1 MNTFPLFFKLETR
14 KVLIVGGGD
23 VALRKADLLSRAGA
37 CITVLAPSIDHDIEA
52 LLSDSK
58 HQLIYENY
66 NKSYMSGARIIIAA
80 TDEETLNHQIHADA
94 TERNIPVNV
103 VDTPHLCDFIFPAI
117 VDRNPIV
124 IGISSNGKAP
134 VLARLLRARLE
145 TLIPQGY
152 GKLAKLAG
160 EFRSEVKAKIPTLTG
175 RRQFWERAFEGKVS
189 ELMFAGN
196 EDQASALLKSDLD
209 TTAAA
214 IGNSSTASE
223 TAPVTSVAKAMLNN
237 DASQANATEQ
247 HLSTQSEQSAQSAQT
262 EMGEVYIVGAGP
274 GDPELL
280 TFKALR
286 LMQQADIVYYDAL
299 VSPQV
304 LDLCRRDADKVYVGK
319 KRSNHAVAQLGI
331 NELLVNSAKTGR
343 RVVRLKGGDPFI
355 FGRGGEEIESLRAHG
370 VPYQVVPGITAANAA
385 ASYAGIPLTHRDHS
399 QSVRFVTGFLKAGAP
414 NSNFKSF
421 LNTDETLVFYM
432 GLHSLPRLTEGLIDA
447 GRSADTPIAIVSN
460 ASMPNQQV
468 LTGTLDNIVAQ
479 QAEAQLPT
487 PALLIMG
494 DVVSLQ
500 DDLAWYN
507 QKKLLDSQHNNQ
519 RNGQHTHDTARKARN
534 WLRGGVANTDKAHAD
549 KNHYNHKQPTDARST
564 DQQAHALS
572 MVANLA
578 AADDD
583 LQELV
588 VS

>member
-1 MNTFPLFFKLETR
+1 MNTFPLFFKLEDR

-37 CITVLAPSIDHDIEA
+37 CITVLAPTIMAEIQA

-66 NKSYMSGARIIIAA
+66 HKTYMTGARIIIAA
-80 TDEETLNHQIHADA
+80 TDDETLNHQIHADA
-94 TERNIPVNV
+94 TEINIPVNV
-103 VDTPHLCDFIFPAI
+103 VDTPPLCDFIFPAI

-160 EFRSEVKAKIPTLTG
+160 DFRTEVKSKIPTLTG
-175 RRQFWERAFEGKVS
+175 RRQFWERAFEGQVS

-196 EDQASALLKSDLD
+196 ETQAAAQLKADLD
-209 TTAAA
+209 ETAAKIDRTSNADTQIPQTA
-214 IGNSSTASE
+214 ISVTDSKDQPQQYPEHSAAS
-223 TAPVTSVAKAMLNN
+223 
-237 DASQANATEQ
+237 
-247 HLSTQSEQSAQSAQT
+247 SEQT
-262 EMGEVYIVGAGP
+262 PIGEVYIVGAGP

-304 LDLCRRDADKVYVGK
+304 LDLCRRDADKVFVGK

-331 NELLVNSAKTGR
+331 NELLVNSAKEGR

-421 LNTDETLVFYM
+421 LNTDETVVFYM
-432 GLHSLPRLTEGLIDA
+432 GLHSLPRLTEGLIEA
-447 GRSADTPIAIVSN
+447 GRNADTPIAIISN

-468 LTGTLDNIVAQ
+468 LTGTLATIVAQ
-479 QAEAQLPT
+479 QEKEQLPT

-494 DVVSLQ
+494 DVVALHH
-500 DDLAWYN
+500 DLAWYN
-507 QKKLLDSQHNNQ
+507 LQNQQHNQNVS
-519 RNGQHTHDTARKARN
+519 GTANN
-534 WLRGGVANTDKAHAD
+534 WLRGGTAATPKETSL
-549 KNHYNHKQPTDARST
+549 Q
-564 DQQAHALS
+564 QQAHALS

-578 AADDD
+578 TQ
-583 LQELV
+583 QEDGLEKLV
-588 VS
+588 ID

>member
-1 MNTFPLFFKLETR
+1 MNTFPLFFKLEGR

-37 CITVLAPSIDHDIEA
+37 SITVVAPDICEELQA
-52 LLSDSK
+52 LLTSDSTTDK
-58 HQLIYENY
+58 ESQHQLISAEYD
-66 NKSYMSGARIIIAA
+66 KSYMAGVRIIIAG
-80 TDEETLNHQIHADA
+80 TDDEALNQQIHADA
-94 TERNIPVNV
+94 TALNIPVNV

-160 EFRSEVKAKIPTLTG
+160 DFRSEVKAKIPTLTG

-189 ELMFAGN
+189 ELIFAGN
-196 EDQASALLKSDLD
+196 ETEANAQLQKDL
-209 TTAAA
+209 
-214 IGNSSTASE
+214 NE
-223 TAPVTSVAKAMLNN
+223 TAEKIAQQKHSNNKVSNTRTAPTNFEKANSQELNSPESDNDETSKPPV
-237 DASQANATEQ
+237 
-247 HLSTQSEQSAQSAQT
+247 
-262 EMGEVYIVGAGP
+262 GEVYIVGAGP

-286 LMQQADIVYYDAL
+286 LMQQADIVFYDAL

-331 NELLVNSAKTGR
+331 NELLVNEAKKGR

-355 FGRGGEEIESLRAHG
+355 FGRGGEEIESLRAHHI
-370 VPYQVVPGITAANAA
+370 PYQVVPGITAANAA

-414 NSNFKSF
+414 NNNFKSF
-421 LNTDETLVFYM
+421 LNTDETVVFYM
-432 GLHSLPRLTEGLIDA
+432 GLHSLPRLTEGLIEA
-447 GRSADTPIAIVSN
+447 GRSSETPIAIVSN

-468 LTGTLDNIVAQ
+468 LTGTLADIVELQ
-479 QAEAQLPT
+479 EKSQLPT

-494 DVVSLQ
+494 DVVALHH
-500 DDLAWYN
+500 DLAWYN
-507 QKKLLDSQHNNQ
+507 LHLQQHDESLADTDS
-519 RNGQHTHDTARKARN
+519 N
-534 WLRGGVANTDKAHAD
+534 WLRGGSASTPKGALAD
-549 KNHYNHKQPTDARST
+549 KKSEAQ
-564 DQQAHALS
+564 QQAHALS
-572 MVANLA
+572 MIATLA
-578 AADDD
+578 ETKEDS
-583 LQELV
+583 LEQLV
-588 VS
+588 IG

>member
-1 MNTFPLFFKLETR
+1 MNTFPLFFKLDNR

-37 CITVLAPSIDHDIEA
+37 CITIVAPDICAELQA
-52 LLSDSK
+52 LLHDEK
-58 HQLIYENY
+58 HKLIFENY
-66 NKSYMSGARIIIAA
+66 NKKYMQGARVIIAG
-80 TDEETLNHQIHADA
+80 TDDEALNHQIHADA
-94 TERNIPVNV
+94 TVLNIPVNV

-160 EFRSEVKAKIPTLTG
+160 EFRSEVKTKIPTLTG
-175 RRQFWERAFEGKVS
+175 RRQFWERAFEGQVS

-196 EDQASALLKSDLD
+196 ETQAAAQLQADLD
-209 TTAAA
+209 STAAQIVKDNA
-214 IGNSSTASE
+214 FTTIPVNSSEAKHTNNHDVKTAST
-223 TAPVTSVAKAMLNN
+223 TAPVLIDEMRAN
-237 DASQANATEQ
+237 DNYSDSITRSKPVQPV
-247 HLSTQSEQSAQSAQT
+247 
-262 EMGEVYIVGAGP
+262 GEVYIVGAGP

-304 LDLCRRDADKVYVGK
+304 LDLCRRDADKVFVGK

-331 NELLVNSAKTGR
+331 NELLVNAAKTGR

-355 FGRGGEEIESLRAHG
+355 FGRGGEEIESLRAHNI
-370 VPYQVVPGITAANAA
+370 PYQVVPGITAANAA

-414 NSNFKSF
+414 NNNFKSF
-421 LNTDETLVFYM
+421 LNTDETVVFYM
-432 GLHSLPRLTEGLIDA
+432 GLHSLARLTDGLIEA
-447 GRSADTPIAIVSN
+447 GRSSETPIAIVSN

-468 LTGTLDNIVAQ
+468 LTGTLATITELQEQN
-479 QAEAQLPT
+479 QLPT

-494 DVVSLQ
+494 DVVALHH
-500 DDLAWYN
+500 DLAWYN
-507 QKKLLDSQHNNQ
+507 LHNDQN
-519 RNGQHTHDTARKARN
+519 DTADN
-534 WLRGGVANTDKAHAD
+534 WLREGTATTPKGDLAFAN
-549 KNHYNHKQPTDARST
+549 PTR
-564 DQQAHALS
+564 QQAHALS
-572 MVANLA
+572 MIANLA
-578 AADDD
+578 EQNDS
-583 LQELV
+583 LEQLV
-588 VS
+588 IG

>member
-1 MNTFPLFFKLETR
+1 MNTFPLFFKLEGR
-14 KVLIVGGGD
+14 KVLIVGGGE

-37 CITVLAPSIDHDIEA
+37 CITILAPDISHEIQA
-52 LLSDSK
+52 LLTDDK
-58 HQLIYENY
+58 HEFIYENY
-66 NKSYMSGARIIIAA
+66 NKRYMSGARVIIAA
-80 TDEETLNHQIHADA
+80 TDDETLNHKIHADA
-94 TERNIPVNV
+94 TELNIPVNV
-103 VDTPHLCDFIFPAI
+103 VDTPPLCDFIFPAI
-117 VDRNPIV
+117 IDRNPIV

-160 EFRSEVKAKIPTLTG
+160 DFRSEVKSKIPTLTG
-175 RRQFWERAFEGKVS
+175 RRQFWERAFEGQVS
-189 ELMFAGN
+189 QLMFAGN
-196 EDQASALLKSDLD
+196 ENEAIAQLKADLD
-209 TTAAA
+209 RTEEALD
-214 IGNSSTASE
+214 E
-223 TAPVTSVAKAMLNN
+223 KK
-237 DASQANATEQ
+237 ATEQ
-247 HLSTQSEQSAQSAQT
+247 TVAAAVSDDSVDAQT
-262 EMGEVYIVGAGP
+262 PVGEVYIVGAGP

-304 LDLCRRDADKVYVGK
+304 LDLCRRDADKVFVGK

-331 NELLVNSAKTGR
+331 NELLVNSAKQGR

-414 NSNFKSF
+414 NSNFKNF
-421 LNTDETLVFYM
+421 LDSDETVVFYM
-432 GLHSLPRLTEGLIDA
+432 GLHSLERLTEGLMQA
-447 GRSADTPIAIVSN
+447 GRSQDTPIAIVSN

-468 LTGTLDNIVAQ
+468 LTGTLDTIVTKQ
-479 QAEAQLPT
+479 THAQLPT

-494 DVVSLQ
+494 DVVSLHH
-500 DDLAWYN
+500 DLSWYN
-507 QKKLLDSQHNNQ
+507 QYNQ
-519 RNGQHTHDTARKARN
+519 NSDDTADN
-534 WLRGGVANTDKAHAD
+534 WLREGISSLNKD
-549 KNHYNHKQPTDARST
+549 KNSST
-564 DQQAHALS
+564 SQQAHALS

-578 AADDD
+578 A
-583 LQELV
+583 Q
-588 VS
+588 

>member
-1 MNTFPLFFKLETR
+1 MNTFPLFFKLEGR
-14 KVLIVGGGD
+14 KVLIVGGGE

-37 CITVLAPSIDHDIEA
+37 CITILAPDISHEIRE
-52 LLSDSK
+52 LLSDNK
-58 HQLIYENY
+58 HELIEKNY
-66 NKSYMSGARIIIAA
+66 HKSYMSGARVIIAA
-80 TDEETLNHQIHADA
+80 TDDETLNHEIYADA
-94 TERNIPVNV
+94 TELNIPVNV
-103 VDTPHLCDFIFPAI
+103 VDTPPLCDFIFPAI
-117 VDRNPIV
+117 IDRNPIV

-160 EFRSEVKAKIPTLTG
+160 DFRSEVKSKIPTLTG
-175 RRQFWERAFEGKVS
+175 RRQFWERAFEGQVS
-189 ELMFAGN
+189 QLMFAGN
-196 EDQASALLKSDLD
+196 ETEAAAQLQADLD
-209 TTAAA
+209 STAAA
-214 IGNSSTASE
+214 IHDKAHAAENTTPTLSDESE
-223 TAPVTSVAKAMLNN
+223 KKSPPV
-237 DASQANATEQ
+237 
-247 HLSTQSEQSAQSAQT
+247 
-262 EMGEVYIVGAGP
+262 GEVYIVGAGP

-304 LDLCRRDADKVYVGK
+304 LDLCRRDADKVFVGK
-319 KRSNHAVAQLGI
+319 KRSNHTVAQLGI
-331 NELLVNSAKTGR
+331 NELLVNSAKEGR

-399 QSVRFVTGFLKAGAP
+399 QSVRFVTGFLKAGTP
-414 NSNFKSF
+414 NNNFKNF
-421 LNTDETLVFYM
+421 LNTDETVVFYM
-432 GLHSLPRLTEGLIDA
+432 GLHSLARLTEGLVDA

-468 LTGTLDNIVAQ
+468 LTGTLASIVSQ
-479 QAEAQLPT
+479 QETAQLPT

-494 DVVSLQ
+494 DVVSLHH
-500 DDLAWYN
+500 DLAWYN
-507 QKKLLDSQHNNQ
+507 LQNQ
-519 RNGQHTHDTARKARN
+519 QLNQSSDDIAKN
-534 WLRGGVANTDKAHAD
+534 WLREGSRGESI
-549 KNHYNHKQPTDARST
+549 KQPI

-572 MVANLA
+572 MIANLA
-578 AADDD
+578 TNSGDD
-583 LQELV
+583 LEQLIID
-588 VS
+588 

>member
-1 MNTFPLFFKLETR
+1 MNTFPLFFKLDNR

-37 CITVLAPSIDHDIEA
+37 AITIVAPDICEELQA
-52 LLSDSK
+52 LLQDEK
-58 HQLIYENY
+58 HELIYENY
-66 NKSYMSGARIIIAA
+66 NKKYMQGARVIIAG
-80 TDEETLNHQIHADA
+80 TDDEALNHQVHADA
-94 TERNIPVNV
+94 TELNIPVNV
-103 VDTPHLCDFIFPAI
+103 VDTPPLCDFIFPAI

-160 EFRSEVKAKIPTLTG
+160 DFRAEVKTKIPTLTG
-175 RRQFWERAFEGKVS
+175 RRQFWERAFEGQVS

-196 EDQASALLKSDLD
+196 ETEAAAQLQADLD
-209 TTAAA
+209 TTAAQIVKNNA
-214 IGNSSTASE
+214 AVINENSDISDQTASI
-223 TAPVTSVAKAMLNN
+223 TAPVLGDSLLENSKEDVKP
-237 DASQANATEQ
+237 
-247 HLSTQSEQSAQSAQT
+247 TQPV
-262 EMGEVYIVGAGP
+262 GEVYIVGAGP

-304 LDLCRRDADKVYVGK
+304 LDLCRRDADKVFVGK

-331 NELLVNSAKTGR
+331 NELLVNEAKKGR

-355 FGRGGEEIESLRAHG
+355 FGRGGEEIESLRAHNI
-370 VPYQVVPGITAANAA
+370 PYQVVPGITAANAA

-414 NSNFKSF
+414 NNNFKSF
-421 LNTDETLVFYM
+421 LNTDETVVFYM
-432 GLHSLPRLTEGLIDA
+432 GLHSLARLTEGLIEA
-447 GRSADTPIAIVSN
+447 GRSSETPIAIVSN

-468 LTGTLDNIVAQ
+468 LTGTLATI
-479 QAEAQLPT
+479 AELQEKEQLPT

-494 DVVSLQ
+494 DVVALH

-507 QKKLLDSQHNNQ
+507 LHNKSVN
-519 RNGQHTHDTARKARN
+519 DTADN
-534 WLRGGVANTDKAHAD
+534 WLRGGTA
-549 KNHYNHKQPTDARST
+549 ST
-564 DQQAHALS
+564 PKDQLTENSSSQQAHALS
-572 MVANLA
+572 MIANLA
-578 AADDD
+578 ERQCDGDS
-583 LQELV
+583 LEQLV
-588 VS
+588 IG

>member
-1 MNTFPLFFKLETR
+1 MNTFPLFFKLEDR
-14 KVLIVGGGD
+14 KVLIVGGGE

-37 CITVLAPSIDHDIEA
+37 CITILAPDISHELQA
-52 LLSDSK
+52 LLTDDK
-58 HQLIYENY
+58 HQFIYEDY
-66 NKSYMSGARIIIAA
+66 NKTYMSGARVIIAA
-80 TDEETLNHQIHADA
+80 TDDETLNHQVHADA
-94 TERNIPVNV
+94 TELNIPVNV

-117 VDRNPIV
+117 IDRNPIV

-175 RRQFWERAFEGKVS
+175 RRQFWERAFEGQVS
-189 ELMFAGN
+189 QLMFAGN
-196 EDQASALLKSDLD
+196 ETEATAQLQADLD
-209 TTAAA
+209 STAAA
-214 IGNSSTASE
+214 ISKKS
-223 TAPVTSVAKAMLNN
+223 
-237 DASQANATEQ
+237 DDANAVRETDTIAAT
-247 HLSTQSEQSAQSAQT
+247 LSDESEKNLPAV
-262 EMGEVYIVGAGP
+262 GEVYIVGAGP

-286 LMQQADIVYYDAL
+286 LMQQADVVFYDAL

-304 LDLCRRDADKVYVGK
+304 LDLCRRDADKVFVGK
-319 KRSNHAVAQLGI
+319 KRSNHTVAQLGI
-331 NELLVNSAKTGR
+331 NELLVNHAKQGR

-355 FGRGGEEIESLRAHG
+355 FGRGGEEIESLRAHN

-414 NSNFKSF
+414 NSNFENF
-421 LNTDETLVFYM
+421 LNTDETVVFYM
-432 GLHSLPRLTEGLIDA
+432 GLHSLARLTEGLVDA
-447 GRSADTPIAIVSN
+447 GRSSETPIAIVSN

-468 LTGTLDNIVAQ
+468 LTGTLATIVAKQ
-479 QAEAQLPT
+479 EQAQLPT

-494 DVVSLQ
+494 DVVSLHH
-500 DDLAWYN
+500 DLAWYN
-507 QKKLLDSQHNNQ
+507 LQNQQHSQNS
-519 RNGQHTHDTARKARN
+519 DEIAKN
-534 WLRGGVANTDKAHAD
+534 WLREGSRGEAV
-549 KNHYNHKQPTDARST
+549 KQPI

-578 AADDD
+578 TQQGDGLEQLIID
-583 LQELV
+583 
-588 VS
+588 

>member
-1 MNTFPLFFKLETR
+1 MNTFPLFFKLEDR

-37 CITVLAPSIDHDIEA
+37 AITILAPSISAEIQA

-58 HQLIYENY
+58 HELIYKNY
-66 NKSYMSGARIIIAA
+66 NKAYMSGARVIIAA
-80 TDEETLNHQIHADA
+80 TDDETLNHQIHADA
-94 TERNIPVNV
+94 SDLNIPVNV

-160 EFRSEVKAKIPTLTG
+160 EFRSEVKTKIPTLTG
-175 RRQFWERAFEGKVS
+175 RRQFWERAFEGQVS
-189 ELMFAGN
+189 QLMFAGN
-196 EDQASALLKSDLD
+196 EAQATAQLKADLENTVATLEDSANNTISPNTCNPVTLTSQHANEHSIESLS
-209 TTAAA
+209 A
-214 IGNSSTASE
+214 
-223 TAPVTSVAKAMLNN
+223 TAPVSTNELTATQNAAIQNNSQTKLAQVAV
-237 DASQANATEQ
+237 
-247 HLSTQSEQSAQSAQT
+247 
-262 EMGEVYIVGAGP
+262 GEVYIVGAGP

-304 LDLCRRDADKVYVGK
+304 LDLCRRDADKVFVGK

-331 NELLVNSAKTGR
+331 NELLVKSAKEGR

-421 LNTDETLVFYM
+421 LNTDETVVFYM
-432 GLHSLPRLTEGLIDA
+432 GLHSLARLTEGLIDA
-447 GRSADTPIAIVSN
+447 GRSSDTPIAIVSN

-468 LTGTLDNIVAQ
+468 LTGTLANIVELQ
-479 QAEAQLPT
+479 EQNQLPT

-494 DVVSLQ
+494 DVVALHH
-500 DDLAWYN
+500 DLAWYN
-507 QKKLLDSQHNNQ
+507 LHNQQNNQ
-519 RNGQHTHDTARKARN
+519 NTASN
-534 WLRGGVANTDKAHAD
+534 WLREGSATKDKGL
-549 KNHYNHKQPTDARST
+549 KQST
-564 DQQAHALS
+564 SQQAHALS

-578 AADDD
+578 AQQEED
-583 LQELV
+583 LEQLV
-588 VS
+588 IG

>member
-1 MNTFPLFFKLETR
+1 MNTFPLFFKLEDR

-37 CITVLAPSIDHDIEA
+37 AITILAPVISDEIQA

-66 NKSYMSGARIIIAA
+66 NNTYMSGARVIIAA
-80 TDEETLNHQIHADA
+80 TDDETLNHQIHADA
-94 TERNIPVNV
+94 TALNIPVNV

-160 EFRSEVKAKIPTLTG
+160 EFRTEVKAKIPTLTG

-196 EDQASALLKSDLD
+196 ETQ
-209 TTAAA
+209 
-214 IGNSSTASE
+214 
-223 TAPVTSVAKAMLNN
+223 
-237 DASQANATEQ
+237 ATEQ
-247 HLSTQSEQSAQSAQT
+247 LQADLDNTAAQITSANEAPTYTTVVDAPVVEHETSVEAKT
-262 EMGEVYIVGAGP
+262 PVGEVYIVGAGP

-304 LDLCRRDADKVYVGK
+304 LDLCRRDADKVFVGK

-331 NELLVNSAKTGR
+331 NELLVNSAKEGR

-421 LNTDETLVFYM
+421 LNTDETVVFYM

-447 GRSADTPIAIVSN
+447 GRADSTPIAIVSN

-468 LTGTLDNIVAQ
+468 LTGTLANIVELQ
-479 QAEAQLPT
+479 EQHQLPT

-494 DVVSLQ
+494 DVVALH
-500 DDLAWYN
+500 DNLAWYN
-507 QKKLLDSQHNNQ
+507 LQNQQHNQNS
-519 RNGQHTHDTARKARN
+519 DDLAKN
-534 WLRGGVANTDKAHAD
+534 WLREGSRGKVE
-549 KNHYNHKQPTDARST
+549 KQPI

-572 MVANLA
+572 MISSLA
-578 AADDD
+578 TQ
-583 LQELV
+583 QEEGLEQLIID
-588 VS
+588 

>member
-1 MNTFPLFFKLETR
+1 MTGHTMNTFPLFFKLEGR

-37 CITVLAPSIDHDIEA
+37 CITVLAPSICAELQA
-52 LLSDSK
+52 LLSDCK
-58 HQLIYENY
+58 HELIYENY
-66 NKSYMSGARIIIAA
+66 NKTYMTGSRVIIAG
-80 TDEETLNHQIHADA
+80 TDDEVLNHQIHADA
-94 TERNIPVNV
+94 TTLNIPVNV

-160 EFRSEVKAKIPTLTG
+160 DFRGEVKSKIPTLTE
-175 RRQFWERAFEGKVS
+175 RRQFWERAFEGQVS

-196 EDQASALLKSDLD
+196 ETQAAAQLQTDLD
-209 TTAAA
+209 STAAQ
-214 IGNSSTASE
+214 IVKNNSTSKHSDVSNVQTASITTPVSIDDFNTNNSTHSTE
-223 TAPVTSVAKAMLNN
+223 TNPLQPV
-237 DASQANATEQ
+237 
-247 HLSTQSEQSAQSAQT
+247 
-262 EMGEVYIVGAGP
+262 GEVYIVGAGP

-304 LDLCRRDADKVYVGK
+304 LDLCRRDADKVFVGK

-331 NELLVNSAKTGR
+331 NELLVNSAKEGR

-355 FGRGGEEIESLRAHG
+355 FGRGGEEIESLRAHNIS
-370 VPYQVVPGITAANAA
+370 YQVVPGITAANAA

-421 LNTDETLVFYM
+421 LNADETVVFYM

-447 GRSADTPIAIVSN
+447 GRSSDTPIAIVSN

-468 LTGTLDNIVAQ
+468 LTGTLETIVELQ
-479 QAEAQLPT
+479 EQNQLPT

-494 DVVSLQ
+494 DVVALHH
-500 DDLAWYN
+500 DLAWYN
-507 QKKLLDSQHNNQ
+507 VQSQQ
-519 RNGQHTHDTARKARN
+519 NGKILVSTEDN
-534 WLRGGVANTDKAHAD
+534 WLRGGTAATPKDQLTENSS
-549 KNHYNHKQPTDARST
+549 R
-564 DQQAHALS
+564 QQAHALS

-578 AADDD
+578 EQKESDS
-583 LQELV
+583 LEQLV
-588 VS
+588 IV

>member
-1 MNTFPLFFKLETR
+1 MNTFPLFFKLEDR

-37 CITVLAPSIDHDIEA
+37 CITVLAPTIMAEIQA

-66 NKSYMSGARIIIAA
+66 HKTYMTGARIIIAA
-80 TDEETLNHQIHADA
+80 TDDETLNHQIHADA
-94 TERNIPVNV
+94 TEINIPVNV
-103 VDTPHLCDFIFPAI
+103 VDTPPLCDFIFPAI

-160 EFRSEVKAKIPTLTG
+160 DFRAEVKSKIPTLTG
-175 RRQFWERAFEGKVS
+175 RRQFWERAFEGQVS

-196 EDQASALLKSDLD
+196 ETQAAAQLQADLD
-209 TTAAA
+209 DTAAKIDRTSNADTQIPQTA
-214 IGNSSTASE
+214 ISVTDSKDQPQQYPEHSAAS
-223 TAPVTSVAKAMLNN
+223 
-237 DASQANATEQ
+237 
-247 HLSTQSEQSAQSAQT
+247 SEQT
-262 EMGEVYIVGAGP
+262 PIGEVYIVGAGP

-304 LDLCRRDADKVYVGK
+304 LDLCRRDADKVFVGK

-331 NELLVNSAKTGR
+331 NELLVNSAKEGR

-421 LNTDETLVFYM
+421 LNTDETVVFYM
-432 GLHSLPRLTEGLIDA
+432 GLHSLPRLTEGLIEA
-447 GRSADTPIAIVSN
+447 GRNADTPIAIISN

-468 LTGTLDNIVAQ
+468 LTGTLATIVAQ
-479 QAEAQLPT
+479 QEKEQLPT

-494 DVVSLQ
+494 DVVALHH
-500 DDLAWYN
+500 DLAWYN
-507 QKKLLDSQHNNQ
+507 LQNQQHNQNVS
-519 RNGQHTHDTARKARN
+519 DTANN
-534 WLRGGVANTDKAHAD
+534 WLRGGTAATPKETSL
-549 KNHYNHKQPTDARST
+549 Q
-564 DQQAHALS
+564 QQAHALS

-578 AADDD
+578 TQ
-583 LQELV
+583 QEDGLEKLV
-588 VS
+588 ID

>member
-1 MNTFPLFFKLETR
+1 MNTFPLFFKLDNR

-37 CITVLAPSIDHDIEA
+37 AITIVAPSICDELHA
-52 LLSDSK
+52 LLSDEK
-58 HQLIYENY
+58 HTLIYENY
-66 NKSYMSGARIIIAA
+66 NKKYMQGARVIIAG
-80 TDEETLNHQIHADA
+80 TDDEALNHQIHADA
-94 TERNIPVNV
+94 TALNIPVNV

-160 EFRSEVKAKIPTLTG
+160 EFRSEVKNKIPTLTG

-189 ELMFAGN
+189 ELIFAGN
-196 EDQASALLKSDLD
+196 ETEATAQLQKDL
-209 TTAAA
+209 A
-214 IGNSSTASE
+214 E
-223 TAPVTSVAKAMLNN
+223 TAKKIANQHSDDTELATNSAANLDNQDTDSDISNKGKNPV
-237 DASQANATEQ
+237 
-247 HLSTQSEQSAQSAQT
+247 
-262 EMGEVYIVGAGP
+262 GEVYIVGAGP

-286 LMQQADIVYYDAL
+286 LMQQADIVFYDAL

-331 NELLVNSAKTGR
+331 NELLINEAKKGR

-399 QSVRFVTGFLKAGAP
+399 QSVRFVTGFLKAGVP
-414 NSNFKSF
+414 NEKFEN
-421 LNTDETLVFYM
+421 LLDTNETVVFYM
-432 GLHSLPRLTEGLIDA
+432 GLHSLERLTEGLIEA
-447 GRSADTPIAIVSN
+447 GRSSETPIAIVSN

-468 LTGTLDNIVAQ
+468 LTGTLASIVERQ
-479 QAEAQLPT
+479 EQAQLPT

-494 DVVSLQ
+494 DVVALHH
-500 DDLAWYN
+500 DLAWYN
-507 QKKLLDSQHNNQ
+507 LHLQQHEQSLAN
-519 RNGQHTHDTARKARN
+519 TESN
-534 WLRGGVANTDKAHAD
+534 WLRGGTATTPKGQAKGQAV
-549 KNHYNHKQPTDARST
+549 

-572 MVANLA
+572 MIATLSEA
-578 AADDD
+578 KEDS
-583 LQELV
+583 LEQLIIG
-588 VS
+588 

>member
-1 MNTFPLFFKLETR
+1 MNTFPLFFKLDNR

-37 CITVLAPSIDHDIEA
+37 AITIVAPSICDELHA
-52 LLSDSK
+52 LLSDEK
-58 HQLIYENY
+58 HTLIYENY
-66 NKSYMSGARIIIAA
+66 NKKYMQGARVIIAG
-80 TDEETLNHQIHADA
+80 TDDEALNHQIHADA
-94 TERNIPVNV
+94 TALNIPVNV

-160 EFRSEVKAKIPTLTG
+160 EFRSEVKNKIPTLTG

-189 ELMFAGN
+189 ELIFAGN
-196 EDQASALLKSDLD
+196 ETEATAQLQKDL
-209 TTAAA
+209 A
-214 IGNSSTASE
+214 E
-223 TAPVTSVAKAMLNN
+223 TAKKIANQHSDDTEVATNSAANLDNQDTDSDISNKGKNPV
-237 DASQANATEQ
+237 
-247 HLSTQSEQSAQSAQT
+247 
-262 EMGEVYIVGAGP
+262 GEVYIVGAGP

-286 LMQQADIVYYDAL
+286 LMQQADIVFYDAL

-331 NELLVNSAKTGR
+331 NELLINEAKKGR

-399 QSVRFVTGFLKAGAP
+399 QSVRFVTGFLKAGVP
-414 NSNFKSF
+414 NEKFEN
-421 LNTDETLVFYM
+421 LLDTNETVVFYM
-432 GLHSLPRLTEGLIDA
+432 GLHSLERLTEGLIEA
-447 GRSADTPIAIVSN
+447 GRSSETPIAIVSN

-468 LTGTLDNIVAQ
+468 LTGTLASIVERQ
-479 QAEAQLPT
+479 EQAQLPT

-494 DVVSLQ
+494 NVVALHH
-500 DDLAWYN
+500 DLAWYN
-507 QKKLLDSQHNNQ
+507 LHLQQHEQSLAN
-519 RNGQHTHDTARKARN
+519 TESN
-534 WLRGGVANTDKAHAD
+534 WLRGGTATTPKGQAKGQAV
-549 KNHYNHKQPTDARST
+549 

-572 MVANLA
+572 MIATLSEA
-578 AADDD
+578 KEDS
-583 LQELV
+583 LEQLV
-588 VS
+588 IG

>member
-1 MNTFPLFFKLETR
+1 MNTFPLFFKLDNR

-37 CITVLAPSIDHDIEA
+37 AITIVAPSICDELHA
-52 LLSDSK
+52 LLSDEK
-58 HQLIYENY
+58 HTLIYENY
-66 NKSYMSGARIIIAA
+66 NKKYMQGARVIIAG
-80 TDEETLNHQIHADA
+80 TDDEALNHQIHADA
-94 TERNIPVNV
+94 TALNIPVNV

-160 EFRSEVKAKIPTLTG
+160 EFRSEVKNKIPTLTG

-189 ELMFAGN
+189 ELIFAGN
-196 EDQASALLKSDLD
+196 ETEATAQLQKDL
-209 TTAAA
+209 A
-214 IGNSSTASE
+214 E
-223 TAPVTSVAKAMLNN
+223 TAKKIANQHSDDTEVATNSAANLDNQDTDSDISNKGKNPV
-237 DASQANATEQ
+237 
-247 HLSTQSEQSAQSAQT
+247 
-262 EMGEVYIVGAGP
+262 GEVYIVGAGP

-286 LMQQADIVYYDAL
+286 LMQQADIVFYDAL

-319 KRSNHAVAQLGI
+319 KRSNHTVAQLGI
-331 NELLVNSAKTGR
+331 NELLINEAKKGR

-399 QSVRFVTGFLKAGAP
+399 QSVRFVTGFLKAGMP
-414 NSNFKSF
+414 NEKFEN
-421 LNTDETLVFYM
+421 LLDTNETVVFYM
-432 GLHSLPRLTEGLIDA
+432 GLHSLERLTEGLIEA
-447 GRSADTPIAIVSN
+447 GRSSETPIAIVSN

-468 LTGTLDNIVAQ
+468 LTGTLASIVERQ
-479 QAEAQLPT
+479 EQAQLPT

-494 DVVSLQ
+494 DVVALHH
-500 DDLAWYN
+500 DLAWYN
-507 QKKLLDSQHNNQ
+507 LHLQQHEQSLAN
-519 RNGQHTHDTARKARN
+519 TESN
-534 WLRGGVANTDKAHAD
+534 WLRGGTATTPKGQAKGQAV
-549 KNHYNHKQPTDARST
+549 

-572 MVANLA
+572 MIATLSESKK
-578 AADDD
+578 DS
-583 LQELV
+583 LEQLV
-588 VS
+588 IG

>member
-1 MNTFPLFFKLETR
+1 MNTFPLFFKLDNR

-37 CITVLAPSIDHDIEA
+37 AITIVAPDICEELQA
-52 LLSDSK
+52 LLQDDK
-58 HQLIYENY
+58 HELIYEHY
-66 NKSYMSGARIIIAA
+66 NKKYMQGARVIIAG
-80 TDEETLNHQIHADA
+80 TDDEALNHQVHVDA
-94 TERNIPVNV
+94 TELNIPVNV
-103 VDTPHLCDFIFPAI
+103 VDTPPLCDFIFPAI

-160 EFRSEVKAKIPTLTG
+160 DFRAEVKTKIPTLTG
-175 RRQFWERAFEGKVS
+175 RRQFWERAFEGQVS

-196 EDQASALLKSDLD
+196 ETEAAAQLQADLD
-209 TTAAA
+209 TTAAQIVKDNA
-214 IGNSSTASE
+214 LKTNPVSSTNQNTDALQSQSISLTTPVLSE
-223 TAPVTSVAKAMLNN
+223 SANTHQDKSKSLPPV
-237 DASQANATEQ
+237 
-247 HLSTQSEQSAQSAQT
+247 
-262 EMGEVYIVGAGP
+262 GEVYIVGAGP

-286 LMQQADIVYYDAL
+286 LMQQADIVFYDAL

-304 LDLCRRDADKVYVGK
+304 LDLCRRDADKVFVGK

-331 NELLVNSAKTGR
+331 NELLVNEAKKGR

-355 FGRGGEEIESLRAHG
+355 FGRGGEEIESLRAHNI
-370 VPYQVVPGITAANAA
+370 PYQVVPGITAANAA

-414 NSNFKSF
+414 NNNFKSF
-421 LNTDETLVFYM
+421 LNTDETVVFYM
-432 GLHSLPRLTEGLIDA
+432 GLHSLARLTEGLIEA
-447 GRSADTPIAIVSN
+447 GRSSETPIAIVSN
-460 ASMPNQQV
+460 ASMSNQQV
-468 LTGTLDNIVAQ
+468 LTGTLATITKLQEQN
-479 QAEAQLPT
+479 QLPT

-494 DVVSLQ
+494 DVVALH

-507 QKKLLDSQHNNQ
+507 LHNKSVN
-519 RNGQHTHDTARKARN
+519 DTADN
-534 WLRGGVANTDKAHAD
+534 WLRGGTA
-549 KNHYNHKQPTDARST
+549 ST
-564 DQQAHALS
+564 PKDQLTENSSSQQAHALS
-572 MVANLA
+572 MIANLA
-578 AADDD
+578 ERQCDGDS
-583 LQELV
+583 LEQLV
-588 VS
+588 IG

>member
-1 MNTFPLFFKLETR
+1 MNTFPLFFKLDNR

-37 CITVLAPSIDHDIEA
+37 AITIVAPSICDELHA
-52 LLSDSK
+52 LLSDEK
-58 HQLIYENY
+58 HTLIYENY
-66 NKSYMSGARIIIAA
+66 NKKYMQGARVIIAG
-80 TDEETLNHQIHADA
+80 TDDEALNHQIHADA
-94 TERNIPVNV
+94 TALNIPVNV

-160 EFRSEVKAKIPTLTG
+160 EFRSEVKNKIPTLTG

-189 ELMFAGN
+189 ELIFAGN
-196 EDQASALLKSDLD
+196 ETEATAQLQKDL
-209 TTAAA
+209 A
-214 IGNSSTASE
+214 E
-223 TAPVTSVAKAMLNN
+223 TAKKIANQHSDDTEVVTNSAANLDNQDTDSDISNKGKNPV
-237 DASQANATEQ
+237 
-247 HLSTQSEQSAQSAQT
+247 
-262 EMGEVYIVGAGP
+262 GEVYIVGAGP

-286 LMQQADIVYYDAL
+286 LMQQADIVFYDAL

-331 NELLVNSAKTGR
+331 NELLINEAKKGR

-399 QSVRFVTGFLKAGAP
+399 QSVRFVTGFLKAGVP
-414 NSNFKSF
+414 NEKFEN
-421 LNTDETLVFYM
+421 LLDTDETVVFYM
-432 GLHSLPRLTEGLIDA
+432 GLHSLERLTEGLIEA
-447 GRSADTPIAIVSN
+447 GRSSETPIAIVSN

-468 LTGTLDNIVAQ
+468 LTGTLASIVERQ
-479 QAEAQLPT
+479 EQAQLPT

-494 DVVSLQ
+494 DVVALHH
-500 DDLAWYN
+500 DLAWYN
-507 QKKLLDSQHNNQ
+507 LHLQQHEQSLAN
-519 RNGQHTHDTARKARN
+519 TESN
-534 WLRGGVANTDKAHAD
+534 WLRGGTATTPKGQAKGQAV
-549 KNHYNHKQPTDARST
+549 

-572 MVANLA
+572 MIATLSEA
-578 AADDD
+578 KEDS
-583 LQELV
+583 LEQLIIG
-588 VS
+588 

>member
-1 MNTFPLFFKLETR
+1 MNTFPLFFKLEDR

-37 CITVLAPSIDHDIEA
+37 CITVLAPTIMAEIQA

-66 NKSYMSGARIIIAA
+66 HKTYMTGARVIIAA
-80 TDEETLNHQIHADA
+80 TDDETLNHQIHADA
-94 TERNIPVNV
+94 TEINIPVNV
-103 VDTPHLCDFIFPAI
+103 VDTPPLCDFIFPAI

-160 EFRSEVKAKIPTLTG
+160 DFRAEVKSKIPTLTG
-175 RRQFWERAFEGKVS
+175 RRQFWERAFEGQVS

-196 EDQASALLKSDLD
+196 ETQAAAQLQADLD
-209 TTAAA
+209 DTAAKIDRTSNADTQIPQTA
-214 IGNSSTASE
+214 ISVTDSKDQPQQHPEHSAAS
-223 TAPVTSVAKAMLNN
+223 
-237 DASQANATEQ
+237 
-247 HLSTQSEQSAQSAQT
+247 SEQT
-262 EMGEVYIVGAGP
+262 PIGEVYIVGAGP

-304 LDLCRRDADKVYVGK
+304 LDLCRRDADKVFVGK

-331 NELLVNSAKTGR
+331 NELLVNSAKEGR

-421 LNTDETLVFYM
+421 LNTDETVVFYM
-432 GLHSLPRLTEGLIDA
+432 GLHSLARLTEGLIEA
-447 GRSADTPIAIVSN
+447 GRNADTPIAIISN

-468 LTGTLDNIVAQ
+468 LTGTLATIVAQ
-479 QAEAQLPT
+479 QEQAQLPT

-494 DVVSLQ
+494 DVVALHH
-500 DDLAWYN
+500 DLAWYN
-507 QKKLLDSQHNNQ
+507 LQNQQHNQNVS
-519 RNGQHTHDTARKARN
+519 DTENN
-534 WLRGGVANTDKAHAD
+534 WLRGGTAATPKETSL
-549 KNHYNHKQPTDARST
+549 Q
-564 DQQAHALS
+564 QQAHALS

-578 AADDD
+578 TQ
-583 LQELV
+583 QEDGLEKLV
-588 VS
+588 ID

>member
-1 MNTFPLFFKLETR
+1 MNTFPLFFKLNNR

-37 CITVLAPSIDHDIEA
+37 NITVVAPDICAELQA
-52 LLSDSK
+52 LLQGDK
-58 HQLIYENY
+58 HQLIFAKYD
-66 NKSYMSGARIIIAA
+66 KSYMAGARVIIAG
-80 TDEETLNHQIHADA
+80 TDDEALNQQVHSDA
-94 TERNIPVNV
+94 TELNIPVNV
-103 VDTPHLCDFIFPAI
+103 VDTPPLCDFIFPAI

-160 EFRSEVKAKIPTLTG
+160 EFRGEVKSKIPTLTG

-189 ELMFAGN
+189 ELIFAGN
-196 EDQASALLKSDLD
+196 ETEANAQLQKDLNE
-209 TTAAA
+209 TAAKMA
-214 IGNSSTASE
+214 NQNSLDNQDHNNE
-223 TAPVTSVAKAMLNN
+223 NAPIVSK
-237 DASQANATEQ
+237 
-247 HLSTQSEQSAQSAQT
+247 
-262 EMGEVYIVGAGP
+262 EMGFSDNPTYKNKTPAGEVYIVGAGP

-286 LMQQADIVYYDAL
+286 LMQQADIVFYDAL

-331 NELLVNSAKTGR
+331 NELLINEAKKGR

-355 FGRGGEEIESLRAHG
+355 FGRGGEEIESLRAHNI
-370 VPYQVVPGITAANAA
+370 PYQVVPGITAANAA

-414 NSNFKSF
+414 NNNFKSF
-421 LNTDETLVFYM
+421 LNTDETVVFYM
-432 GLHSLPRLTEGLIDA
+432 GLHSLARLTEGLVEA
-447 GRSADTPIAIVSN
+447 GRSAETPIAIVSN

-468 LTGTLDNIVAQ
+468 LTGTLATITELQ
-479 QAEAQLPT
+479 EQHQLPT

-494 DVVSLQ
+494 DVVALHH
-500 DDLAWYN
+500 DLAWYN
-507 QKKLLDSQHNNQ
+507 LHNQ
-519 RNGQHTHDTARKARN
+519 SVSDTADN
-534 WLRGGVANTDKAHAD
+534 WLRGDTSATPKDK
-549 KNHYNHKQPTDARST
+549 SI

-572 MVANLA
+572 MITTLA
-578 AADDD
+578 ES
-583 LQELV
+583 QEDSLEQLV
-588 VS
+588 IG

>member
-1 MNTFPLFFKLETR
+1 MNTFPLFFKLEDR
-14 KVLIVGGGD
+14 KVLIVGGGE

-37 CITVLAPSIDHDIEA
+37 CITILAPDISHELQA
-52 LLSDSK
+52 LLTDDK
-58 HQLIYENY
+58 HEFIYNNY
-66 NKSYMSGARIIIAA
+66 NKTYMSGARVIIAA
-80 TDEETLNHQIHADA
+80 TDDETLNHQIHADA
-94 TERNIPVNV
+94 TELNIPVNV

-117 VDRNPIV
+117 IDRNPIV

-175 RRQFWERAFEGKVS
+175 RRQFWERAFEGQVS
-189 ELMFAGN
+189 QLMFAGN
-196 EDQASALLKSDLD
+196 ETEASTQLKADLD
-209 TTAAA
+209 STAAA
-214 IGNSSTASE
+214 ISKKSDDTNLVKESDTI
-223 TAPVTSVAKAMLNN
+223 TPNVTNESVKDLPAV
-237 DASQANATEQ
+237 
-247 HLSTQSEQSAQSAQT
+247 
-262 EMGEVYIVGAGP
+262 GEVYIVGAGP

-286 LMQQADIVYYDAL
+286 LMQQADVVFYDAL

-304 LDLCRRDADKVYVGK
+304 LDLCRRDADKVFVGK
-319 KRSNHAVAQLGI
+319 KRSNHTVAQLGI
-331 NELLVNSAKTGR
+331 NELLVDHAKKGR

-355 FGRGGEEIESLRAHG
+355 FGRGGEEIESLRAHN

-421 LNTDETLVFYM
+421 LNTDETVVFYM
-432 GLHSLPRLTEGLIDA
+432 GLHSLARLTEGLVDA
-447 GRSADTPIAIVSN
+447 GRSSETPIAIVSN

-468 LTGTLDNIVAQ
+468 LTGTLATIVAKQ
-479 QAEAQLPT
+479 EQAQLPT

-494 DVVSLQ
+494 DVVSLHH
-500 DDLAWYN
+500 DLAWYN
-507 QKKLLDSQHNNQ
+507 LQNQQHSQNSDDIAN
-519 RNGQHTHDTARKARN
+519 N
-534 WLRGGVANTDKAHAD
+534 WLREGSRGEAI
-549 KNHYNHKQPTDARST
+549 KQPI

-578 AADDD
+578 TQQGDGLEQLIVD
-583 LQELV
+583 
-588 VS
+588 

>member
-1 MNTFPLFFKLETR
+1 MNTFPLFFKLDNR

-37 CITVLAPSIDHDIEA
+37 AITIVAPSICDELHA
-52 LLSDSK
+52 LLSDEK
-58 HQLIYENY
+58 HTLIYENY
-66 NKSYMSGARIIIAA
+66 NKKYMQGARVIIAG
-80 TDEETLNHQIHADA
+80 TDDEALNHQIHADA
-94 TERNIPVNV
+94 TALNIPVNV

-160 EFRSEVKAKIPTLTG
+160 EFRSEVKNKIPTLTG

-189 ELMFAGN
+189 ELIFAGN
-196 EDQASALLKSDLD
+196 ETEATAQLQKDL
-209 TTAAA
+209 A
-214 IGNSSTASE
+214 E
-223 TAPVTSVAKAMLNN
+223 TAKKIANQHSDDTEVATNSAANLDNQDTDSDISNKGKNPV
-237 DASQANATEQ
+237 
-247 HLSTQSEQSAQSAQT
+247 
-262 EMGEVYIVGAGP
+262 GEVYIVGAGP

-286 LMQQADIVYYDAL
+286 LMQQADIVFYDAL

-331 NELLVNSAKTGR
+331 NELLINEAKKGR

-399 QSVRFVTGFLKAGAP
+399 QSVRFVTGFLKAGVP
-414 NSNFKSF
+414 NEKFEN
-421 LNTDETLVFYM
+421 LLDTNETVVFYM
-432 GLHSLPRLTEGLIDA
+432 GLHSLERLTEGLIEA
-447 GRSADTPIAIVSN
+447 GRSSETPIAIVSN

-468 LTGTLDNIVAQ
+468 LTGTLASIVERQ
-479 QAEAQLPT
+479 EQAQLPT

-494 DVVSLQ
+494 NVVALHH
-500 DDLAWYN
+500 DLAWYN
-507 QKKLLDSQHNNQ
+507 LHLQQHEQSLAN
-519 RNGQHTHDTARKARN
+519 TESN
-534 WLRGGVANTDKAHAD
+534 WLRGGTATTPKGQAKGQAV
-549 KNHYNHKQPTDARST
+549 

-572 MVANLA
+572 MIATLSESKE
-578 AADDD
+578 DS
-583 LQELV
+583 LEQLV
-588 VS
+588 IG

>member
-1 MNTFPLFFKLETR
+1 MNTFPLFFKLDNR

-37 CITVLAPSIDHDIEA
+37 AITIVAPDICEELQALLQDDKHELIYEHYNKKYMQGARVIIAGTDIEA
-52 LLSDSK
+52 L
-58 HQLIYENY
+58 
-66 NKSYMSGARIIIAA
+66 
-80 TDEETLNHQIHADA
+80 NHQVHADA
-94 TERNIPVNV
+94 TELNIPVNV
-103 VDTPHLCDFIFPAI
+103 VDTPPLCDFIFPAI

-160 EFRSEVKAKIPTLTG
+160 DFRAEVKTKIPTLTG
-175 RRQFWERAFEGKVS
+175 RRQFWERAFEGQVS

-196 EDQASALLKSDLD
+196 ETEAAAQLQADLD
-209 TTAAA
+209 TTAAQIVKNNA
-214 IGNSSTASE
+214 AVINEDADISDQTASI
-223 TAPVTSVAKAMLNN
+223 TAPVLGDSLLENSKEDVKP
-237 DASQANATEQ
+237 
-247 HLSTQSEQSAQSAQT
+247 TQPV
-262 EMGEVYIVGAGP
+262 GEVYIVGAGP

-304 LDLCRRDADKVYVGK
+304 LDLCRRDADKVFVGK

-331 NELLVNSAKTGR
+331 NELLVNEAKKGR

-355 FGRGGEEIESLRAHG
+355 FGRGGEEIESLRAHNI
-370 VPYQVVPGITAANAA
+370 PYQVVPGITAANAA

-414 NSNFKSF
+414 NNNFKSF
-421 LNTDETLVFYM
+421 LNTDETVVFYM
-432 GLHSLPRLTEGLIDA
+432 GLHSLARLTEGLIEA
-447 GRSADTPIAIVSN
+447 GRSSETPIAIVSN

-468 LTGTLDNIVAQ
+468 LTGTLATITKLQEQN
-479 QAEAQLPT
+479 QLPT

-494 DVVSLQ
+494 EVVALH

-507 QKKLLDSQHNNQ
+507 LHNKQ
-519 RNGQHTHDTARKARN
+519 HDTADN
-534 WLRGGVANTDKAHAD
+534 WLRGGTA
-549 KNHYNHKQPTDARST
+549 ST
-564 DQQAHALS
+564 PKDQLTENSSSQQAHALS
-572 MVANLA
+572 MIANLA
-578 AADDD
+578 
-583 LQELV
+583 ELKEND
-588 VS
+588 SLEQLIIG

>member
-1 MNTFPLFFKLETR
+1 MNTFPLFFKLEDR
-14 KVLIVGGGD
+14 KVLIVGGGE

-37 CITVLAPSIDHDIEA
+37 CITILAPDISHELQA
-52 LLSDSK
+52 LLTDSK
-58 HQLIYENY
+58 HEFIYENY
-66 NKSYMSGARIIIAA
+66 NKAYMSGARVIIAA
-80 TDEETLNHQIHADA
+80 TDDETLNHQIHADA
-94 TERNIPVNV
+94 TELNIPVNV

-117 VDRNPIV
+117 IDRNPIV

-175 RRQFWERAFEGKVS
+175 RRQFWERAFEGQVS
-189 ELMFAGN
+189 QLMFAGN
-196 EDQASALLKSDLD
+196 ETEATAQLQADLD
-209 TTAAA
+209 STAAA
-214 IGNSSTASE
+214 ISKKS
-223 TAPVTSVAKAMLNN
+223 
-237 DASQANATEQ
+237 DDANAVRETDTITAT
-247 HLSTQSEQSAQSAQT
+247 LSDEPEKELPAV
-262 EMGEVYIVGAGP
+262 GEVYIVGAGP

-286 LMQQADIVYYDAL
+286 LMQQADVVFYDAL

-304 LDLCRRDADKVYVGK
+304 LDLCRRDADKVFVGK
-319 KRSNHAVAQLGI
+319 KRSNHTVAQLGI
-331 NELLVNSAKTGR
+331 NELLVNHAKQGR

-355 FGRGGEEIESLRAHG
+355 FGRGGEEIESLRANN

-414 NSNFKSF
+414 NSNFENF
-421 LNTDETLVFYM
+421 LNTDETVVFYM
-432 GLHSLPRLTEGLIDA
+432 GLHSLARLTEGLVDA
-447 GRSADTPIAIVSN
+447 GRSSKTPIAIVSN

-468 LTGTLDNIVAQ
+468 LTGTLATIVAKQ
-479 QAEAQLPT
+479 EQAQLPT

-494 DVVSLQ
+494 DVVSLHH
-500 DDLAWYN
+500 DLAWYN
-507 QKKLLDSQHNNQ
+507 LQNQ
-519 RNGQHTHDTARKARN
+519 QDNQNTADTAGN
-534 WLRGGVANTDKAHAD
+534 WLREGTTKDKGV
-549 KNHYNHKQPTDARST
+549 KQPI

-578 AADDD
+578 AQ
-583 LQELV
+583 QEEGLEQLV
-588 VS
+588 IG

>member
-1 MNTFPLFFKLETR
+1 MNTFPLFFKLEDR
-14 KVLIVGGGD
+14 KVLIVGGGE

-37 CITVLAPSIDHDIEA
+37 CITILAPDISHELQA
-52 LLSDSK
+52 LLTDSK
-58 HQLIYENY
+58 HEFIYENY
-66 NKSYMSGARIIIAA
+66 NKTYMSGARVIIAA
-80 TDEETLNHQIHADA
+80 TDDETLNHQIHADA
-94 TERNIPVNV
+94 TELNIPVNV

-117 VDRNPIV
+117 IDRNPIV

-175 RRQFWERAFEGKVS
+175 RRQFWERAFEGQVS
-189 ELMFAGN
+189 QLMFAGN
-196 EDQASALLKSDLD
+196 ETEATAQLQADLD
-209 TTAAA
+209 STAAA
-214 IGNSSTASE
+214 ISKKSDDTDAVKETDTIASTLSDESE
-223 TAPVTSVAKAMLNN
+223 KELPAV
-237 DASQANATEQ
+237 
-247 HLSTQSEQSAQSAQT
+247 
-262 EMGEVYIVGAGP
+262 GEVYIVGAGP

-286 LMQQADIVYYDAL
+286 LMQQADVVFYDAL

-304 LDLCRRDADKVYVGK
+304 LDLCRRDADKIFVGK
-319 KRSNHAVAQLGI
+319 KRSNHTVAQLGI
-331 NELLVNSAKTGR
+331 NELLVNSAKEGR

-399 QSVRFVTGFLKAGAP
+399 QSVRFVTGFLKAGTP
-414 NSNFKSF
+414 NSNFKNF
-421 LNTDETLVFYM
+421 LNTDETVVFYM
-432 GLHSLPRLTEGLIDA
+432 GLHSLARLTEGLVDA

-468 LTGTLDNIVAQ
+468 LTGTLATIVAKQ
-479 QAEAQLPT
+479 EDAELPT

-494 DVVSLQ
+494 DVVSLHH
-500 DDLAWYN
+500 DLAWYN
-507 QKKLLDSQHNNQ
+507 LQNQQHNQ
-519 RNGQHTHDTARKARN
+519 SSDDIAKN
-534 WLRGGVANTDKAHAD
+534 WLREGSRGEAI
-549 KNHYNHKQPTDARST
+549 KQPI

-572 MVANLA
+572 MIANLA
-578 AADDD
+578 TNSGDD
-583 LQELV
+583 LEQLIID
-588 VS
+588 

>member
-1 MNTFPLFFKLETR
+1 MNTFPLFFKLEDR

-37 CITVLAPSIDHDIEA
+37 CITILAPTIMAEIQA

-66 NKSYMSGARIIIAA
+66 HKTYMTGARVIIAA
-80 TDEETLNHQIHADA
+80 TDDETLNHQIHADA
-94 TERNIPVNV
+94 TEINIPVNV
-103 VDTPHLCDFIFPAI
+103 VDTPPLCDFIFPAI

-160 EFRSEVKAKIPTLTG
+160 DFRTEVKSKIPTLTG
-175 RRQFWERAFEGKVS
+175 RRQFWERAFEGQVS

-196 EDQASALLKSDLD
+196 ETQAAAQLQADLD
-209 TTAAA
+209 DTAAKIDRTSNADTQIPQTA
-214 IGNSSTASE
+214 IS
-223 TAPVTSVAKAMLNN
+223 VTDSKDQPQQHPEYYPEHSA
-237 DASQANATEQ
+237 ATPEQ
-247 HLSTQSEQSAQSAQT
+247 TPI
-262 EMGEVYIVGAGP
+262 GEVYIVGAGP

-304 LDLCRRDADKVYVGK
+304 LDLCRRDADKVFVGK

-331 NELLVNSAKTGR
+331 NELLVNSAKEGR

-421 LNTDETLVFYM
+421 LNTDETVVFYM
-432 GLHSLPRLTEGLIDA
+432 GLHSLPRLTEGLIEA
-447 GRSADTPIAIVSN
+447 GRNADTPIAIISN

-468 LTGTLDNIVAQ
+468 LTGTLATIVAQ
-479 QAEAQLPT
+479 QEQAQLPT

-494 DVVSLQ
+494 DVVALHH
-500 DDLAWYN
+500 DLAWYN
-507 QKKLLDSQHNNQ
+507 LQNQQHNKNVS
-519 RNGQHTHDTARKARN
+519 DTANN
-534 WLRGGVANTDKAHAD
+534 WLRGGTAATPKETSL
-549 KNHYNHKQPTDARST
+549 Q
-564 DQQAHALS
+564 QQAHALS

-578 AADDD
+578 TQ
-583 LQELV
+583 QEDGLEKLV
-588 VS
+588 ID

>member
-1 MNTFPLFFKLETR
+1 MNTFPLFFKLEGR

-37 CITVLAPSIDHDIEA
+37 CITVLAPSICAELQA
-52 LLSDSK
+52 LLTNTKTDVPHK
-58 HQLIYENY
+58 LIFENY
-66 NKSYMSGARIIIAA
+66 NKTYMTGSRVIIAA
-80 TDEETLNHQIHADA
+80 TDDETLNHQIHADA
-94 TERNIPVNV
+94 SELNIPVNV

-160 EFRSEVKAKIPTLTG
+160 EFRGEVKAKIPTLTG
-175 RRQFWERAFEGKVS
+175 RRQFWERAFEGQVS

-196 EDQASALLKSDLD
+196 EIKAAAQLQADLD
-209 TTAAA
+209 STAAQIA
-214 IGNSSTASE
+214 KENATSQHSDVADIQTASI
-223 TAPVTSVAKAMLNN
+223 TAPVSVDEFNANQCDINHGTVAAKPM
-237 DASQANATEQ
+237 SPV
-247 HLSTQSEQSAQSAQT
+247 
-262 EMGEVYIVGAGP
+262 GEVYIVGAGP

-286 LMQQADIVYYDAL
+286 LMQQADIVFYDAL

-304 LDLCRRDADKVYVGK
+304 LDLCRRDADKVFVGK

-331 NELLVNSAKTGR
+331 NELLVNSAKEGR

-370 VPYQVVPGITAANAA
+370 IPYQVVPGITAANAA

-414 NSNFKSF
+414 NNNFKNF
-421 LNTDETLVFYM
+421 LDTDETVVFYM
-432 GLHSLPRLTEGLIDA
+432 GLHSLARLTEGLIEA

-468 LTGTLDNIVAQ
+468 LTGTLADIVELQ
-479 QAEAQLPT
+479 EKNQLPT

-494 DVVSLQ
+494 DVVALHH
-500 DDLAWYN
+500 DLAWYN
-507 QKKLLDSQHNNQ
+507 LHNQQHNQNVS
-519 RNGQHTHDTARKARN
+519 DTANN
-534 WLRGGVANTDKAHAD
+534 WLRGGTAATPNDDLTS
-549 KNHYNHKQPTDARST
+549 NNST
-564 DQQAHALS
+564 HQQAHALS

-578 AADDD
+578 EQKENES
-583 LQELV
+583 LEQLV
-588 VS
+588 IG

>member
-1 MNTFPLFFKLETR
+1 MNTFPLFFKLEDR

-37 CITVLAPSIDHDIEA
+37 CITVLAPTIMAEIQA

-66 NKSYMSGARIIIAA
+66 HKTHMTGARVIIAA
-80 TDEETLNHQIHADA
+80 TDDETLNHQIHADA
-94 TERNIPVNV
+94 TEINIPVNV
-103 VDTPHLCDFIFPAI
+103 VDTPPLCDFIFPAI

-160 EFRSEVKAKIPTLTG
+160 DFRTEVKSKIPTLTG
-175 RRQFWERAFEGKVS
+175 RRQFWERAFEGQVS

-196 EDQASALLKSDLD
+196 ETQAAAQLKTDLD
-209 TTAAA
+209 ETAAKIDRTSNADTQIPQTA
-214 IGNSSTASE
+214 IS
-223 TAPVTSVAKAMLNN
+223 VTDSKDQPQQHPEHSA
-237 DASQANATEQ
+237 ATPEQ
-247 HLSTQSEQSAQSAQT
+247 TPI
-262 EMGEVYIVGAGP
+262 GEVYIVGAGP

-304 LDLCRRDADKVYVGK
+304 LDLCRRDADKVFVGK

-331 NELLVNSAKTGR
+331 NELLVNSAKEGR

-421 LNTDETLVFYM
+421 LNTDETVVFYM
-432 GLHSLPRLTEGLIDA
+432 GLHSLPRLTEGLIEA
-447 GRSADTPIAIVSN
+447 GRNADTPIAIISN

-468 LTGTLDNIVAQ
+468 LTGTLATIVAQ
-479 QAEAQLPT
+479 QEQAQLPT

-494 DVVSLQ
+494 DVVALHH
-500 DDLAWYN
+500 DLAWYN
-507 QKKLLDSQHNNQ
+507 LQNQQHNQNVS
-519 RNGQHTHDTARKARN
+519 DTANN
-534 WLRGGVANTDKAHAD
+534 WLRGGTAATPKETSL
-549 KNHYNHKQPTDARST
+549 Q
-564 DQQAHALS
+564 QQAHALS

-578 AADDD
+578 TQ
-583 LQELV
+583 QEDGLEKLV
-588 VS
+588 ID

>member
-1 MNTFPLFFKLETR
+1 MNTFPLFFKLEDR

-37 CITVLAPSIDHDIEA
+37 AITILAPSISAEIQA

-58 HQLIYENY
+58 HELIYENY
-66 NKSYMSGARIIIAA
+66 NKAYMTGARVIIAA
-80 TDEETLNHQIHADA
+80 TDIEALNHQVHADA
-94 TERNIPVNV
+94 SDINIPVNV

-160 EFRSEVKAKIPTLTG
+160 EFRSEVKTKIPTLTG
-175 RRQFWERAFEGKVS
+175 RRQFWERAFEGQVS
-189 ELMFAGN
+189 QLMFAGN
-196 EDQASALLKSDLD
+196 EAQATAQLKADLENTVATLEDSANNTISPNTCNPVTLTSQHANEHSIESLS
-209 TTAAA
+209 A
-214 IGNSSTASE
+214 
-223 TAPVTSVAKAMLNN
+223 TAPVSTNELTATQNAAIQNNSQTKLAQVAV
-237 DASQANATEQ
+237 
-247 HLSTQSEQSAQSAQT
+247 
-262 EMGEVYIVGAGP
+262 GEVYIVGAGP

-304 LDLCRRDADKVYVGK
+304 LDLCRRDADKVFVGK

-331 NELLVNSAKTGR
+331 NELLVKSAKEGR

-421 LNTDETLVFYM
+421 LNTDETVVFYM
-432 GLHSLPRLTEGLIDA
+432 GLHSLARLTEGLIDA
-447 GRSADTPIAIVSN
+447 GRSSDTPIAIVSN

-468 LTGTLDNIVAQ
+468 LTGTLETIVAQ
-479 QAEAQLPT
+479 QEQNQLPT

-494 DVVSLQ
+494 DVVALHH
-500 DDLAWYN
+500 DLAWYN
-507 QKKLLDSQHNNQ
+507 LHNQQNNQ
-519 RNGQHTHDTARKARN
+519 NTADTAGN
-534 WLRGGVANTDKAHAD
+534 WLREGTTKDKGA
-549 KNHYNHKQPTDARST
+549 KQPI

-578 AADDD
+578 AQ
-583 LQELV
+583 QEEGLEQLV
-588 VS
+588 IG

>member
-1 MNTFPLFFKLETR
+1 MNTFPLFFKLDNR

-37 CITVLAPSIDHDIEA
+37 AITIVAPSICDELHA
-52 LLSDSK
+52 LLSDEK
-58 HQLIYENY
+58 HTLIYKNY
-66 NKSYMSGARIIIAA
+66 NKKYMQGARVIIAG
-80 TDEETLNHQIHADA
+80 TDDEALNHQIHADA
-94 TERNIPVNV
+94 TALNIPVNV

-160 EFRSEVKAKIPTLTG
+160 EFRAEVKSKIPTLTG

-189 ELMFAGN
+189 ELIFAGN
-196 EDQASALLKSDLD
+196 ETEATAQLQKDL
-209 TTAAA
+209 A
-214 IGNSSTASE
+214 E
-223 TAPVTSVAKAMLNN
+223 TATKIANQHSDDAEVATNSAANLDNQDTDSNISNKDKNPV
-237 DASQANATEQ
+237 
-247 HLSTQSEQSAQSAQT
+247 
-262 EMGEVYIVGAGP
+262 GEVYIVGAGP

-286 LMQQADIVYYDAL
+286 LMQQADIVFYDAL

-331 NELLVNSAKTGR
+331 NELLINEAKKGR

-370 VPYQVVPGITAANAA
+370 MPYQVVPGITAANAA

-399 QSVRFVTGFLKAGAP
+399 QSVRFVTGFLKAGVP
-414 NSNFKSF
+414 NEKFENL
-421 LNTDETLVFYM
+421 LNTDETVVFYM
-432 GLHSLPRLTEGLIDA
+432 GLHSLERLTEGLIEA
-447 GRSADTPIAIVSN
+447 GRSSETPIAIVSN

-468 LTGTLDNIVAQ
+468 LTGTLASIVERQ
-479 QAEAQLPT
+479 EQAQLPT

-494 DVVSLQ
+494 DVVALHH
-500 DDLAWYN
+500 DLAWYN
-507 QKKLLDSQHNNQ
+507 LHLQQHEQSLAN
-519 RNGQHTHDTARKARN
+519 TESN
-534 WLRGGVANTDKAHAD
+534 WLRGGTATTSKGQAV
-549 KNHYNHKQPTDARST
+549 

-572 MVANLA
+572 MIATLSESKE
-578 AADDD
+578 DS
-583 LQELV
+583 LEQLV
-588 VS
+588 IG

>member
-1 MNTFPLFFKLETR
+1 MNTFPLFFKLEDR

-37 CITVLAPSIDHDIEA
+37 CITVLAPSINHEIQA
-52 LLSDSK
+52 LLSSSK
-58 HQLIYENY
+58 HELIYEHY
-66 NKSYMSGARIIIAA
+66 NKTYMTNSRVIIAA
-80 TDEETLNHQIHADA
+80 TDDERLNHQIHADA
-94 TERNIPVNV
+94 TALNIPVNV

-160 EFRSEVKAKIPTLTG
+160 EFRGDVKAKIPTLTG

-189 ELMFAGN
+189 QLMFAGN
-196 EDQASALLKSDLD
+196 ENEALAQLQADLD
-209 TTAAA
+209 NTAASITA
-214 IGNSSTASE
+214 KDATDDNGLSTASTSAPAIANE
-223 TAPVTSVAKAMLNN
+223 FTAARNT
-237 DASQANATEQ
+237 
-247 HLSTQSEQSAQSAQT
+247 
-262 EMGEVYIVGAGP
+262 MGEVYIVGAGP

-304 LDLCRRDADKVYVGK
+304 LDLCRRDADKVFVGK
-319 KRSNHAVAQLGI
+319 KRRNHAVAQLGI
-331 NELLVNSAKTGR
+331 NELLVNSAKEGR

-355 FGRGGEEIESLRAHG
+355 FGRGGEEIESLRAHNI
-370 VPYQVVPGITAANAA
+370 PYQVVPGITAANAA

-414 NSNFKSF
+414 NNNFKNF
-421 LNTDETLVFYM
+421 LDTDETVVFYM

-447 GRSADTPIAIVSN
+447 GRSAETPIAIVSN

-468 LTGTLDNIVAQ
+468 LTGTLASIVELQ
-479 QAEAQLPT
+479 EKNQLPT

-494 DVVSLQ
+494 DVVSLHH
-500 DDLAWYN
+500 DLAWYN
-507 QKKLLDSQHNNQ
+507 LHNQQHNQNTSETD
-519 RNGQHTHDTARKARN
+519 NN
-534 WLRGGVANTDKAHAD
+534 WLRGGTATTPKSNAQFNAH
-549 KNHYNHKQPTDARST
+549 
-564 DQQAHALS
+564 QQAHALS
-572 MVANLA
+572 MITNLA
-578 AADDD
+578 TEDGD
-583 LQELV
+583 LEQLIIG
-588 VS
+588 